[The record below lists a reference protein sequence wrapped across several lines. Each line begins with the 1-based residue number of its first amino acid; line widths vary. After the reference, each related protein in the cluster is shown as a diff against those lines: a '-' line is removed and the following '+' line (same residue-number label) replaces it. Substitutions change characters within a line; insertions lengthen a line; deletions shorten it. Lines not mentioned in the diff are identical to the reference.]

1 MSAEHNAAQLER
13 AIRVLGAHWVL
24 HPANRVAKLETPL
37 DPVFKWA
44 PKVLPTKGRAK
55 K

>member
-24 HPANRVAKLETPL
+24 HPANRVPKLEVPL
-37 DPVFKWA
+37 EPVFKWA
-44 PKVLPTKGRAK
+44 PKVLPTKRAK